1 MALDVDGFA
10 VLRSM
15 GAHPEAFA
23 AIALEV
29 ARTARALVLKQ
40 ITHKD
45 TGLKIVR
52 DIRAAVGP
60 EAFSLI
66 TDGMSDAQIKAL
78 VLKLDRHNPELKTA
92 NEAARRLHVEALAGG
107 LAEPM
112 EKSKPARKPTP
123 SNKIGAPL
131 DSASRIQFS
140 SAGATRRR

>member
-10 VLRSM
+10 VFRSI

-40 ITHKD
+40 ITSKD

-66 TDGMSDAQIKAL
+66 TDGMSDAQIKA
-78 VLKLDRHNPELKTA
+78 VALKLDRHNPELKTA
-92 NEAARRLHVEALAGG
+92 NEAARRLHILALAGG
-107 LAEPM
+107 VAEPM
-112 EKSKPARKPTP
+112 EKSTSVRKRTP
-123 SNKIGAPL
+123 LQKTEAPL
-131 DSASRIQFS
+131 NAASRIQFS

>member
-66 TDGMSDAQIKAL
+66 TDGMSDAQITA
-78 VLKLDRHNPELKTA
+78 VALKLDRHNPELRTA
-92 NEAARRLHVEALAGG
+92 NEAARRLHVMKLAAGF
-107 LAEPM
+107 AEPM
-112 EKSKPARKPTP
+112 EKSKSARKRTP
-123 SNKIGAPL
+123 SKKIEAP
-131 DSASRIQFS
+131 SNPASRIQFS

>member
-23 AIALEV
+23 GIAVQV

-45 TGLKIVR
+45 TGLKMVR

-66 TDGMSDAQIKAL
+66 TDGMSDAQVKAL
-78 VLKLDRHNPELKTA
+78 AFKLDRHNPELKTA
-92 NEAARRLHVEALAGG
+92 NETVRRLHVMTLAAGF
-107 LAEPM
+107 AEPM
-112 EKSKPARKPTP
+112 EKPKSVRKRPPLKKIEP
-123 SNKIGAPL
+123 SLNPVN
-131 DSASRIQFS
+131 RIQFS